1 MDAPTER
8 RAPHHSPRDL
18 VRPPIISR
26 AMVDHVDGAAV
37 AIAEGAGPSA
47 GPLSRVP
54 TEGNVTQHYE
64 AIIEN
69 LRTTVAQANVNR
81 QKAGKSSKQQQPN
94 VKNSSVS
101 GFRGV
106 AQKSANSFSAAIYV
120 TALQKVRARTPT
132 LALSHPWIRAGPR
145 DEAVPLAG
153 FTMFLGGGGARG
165 VVAPRFSSHLT
176 HPPASPR
183 ILPSRLTLDPQQ
195 VVLGTFPTKELAA
208 QMYDAAAEVLF
219 GDSGMFNLP
228 APAGGAPRRAPTTQ
242 EVAAAKLAAVP
253 EGNVKRAKCQT
264 CGQLLPVT
272 ARKCCVCFT
281 VLRVDQAGYKGVRTR
296 PKTEKG
302 LQTKYQAVYCIGSVP
317 QYVGTFHT
325 AEAAA
330 RAYDAKAREVLGEE
344 AAKKPGVT
352 NFSSV
357 EEADAKVE
365 AAEAKLRA
373 EGIPLDPIK
382 TKQRSNKKRETP
394 GGVVWK
400 DGHDAPPVSPAN
412 AGGKKAGKKR
422 GGDVRGEKKK
432 RKTNTIGEGNVA
444 GAGAE
449 VIGSGGYAA
458 APGAGRFGDA
468 GGFAYAEAAPGPAA
482 GVLDIPPLTD
492 AQAKKNGGKN
502 TIAQLLGDGF

>member
-1 MDAPTER
+1 
-8 RAPHHSPRDL
+8 
-18 VRPPIISR
+18 
-26 AMVDHVDGAAV
+26 MVDHVDGGAV
-37 AIAEGAGPSA
+37 ATAEGAAPSA
-47 GPLSRVP
+47 GPVSRIP

-69 LRTTVAQANVNR
+69 LRATVAQANANR

-106 AQKSANSFSAAIYV
+106 AQKSARSFSAAIYV
-120 TALQKVRARTPT
+120 TALQKVRARSPT
-132 LALSHPWIRAGPR
+132 LALSHPRIRAGPR
-145 DEAVPLAG
+145 DDAVPLAVS
-153 FTMFLGGGGARG
+153 TEPLGGARG
-165 VVAPRFSSHLT
+165 VVAPRSPSHLT
-176 HPPASPR
+176 PPPPSPR
-183 ILPSRLTLDPQQ
+183 ILPSRFILDPQQ

-228 APAGGAPRRAPTTQ
+228 APAGGGPRRAPTTQ

-317 QYVGTFHT
+317 QYIGTFHT

-382 TKQRSNKKRETP
+382 TKQRSSKKRETP

-400 DGHDAPPVSPAN
+400 DGRDAPPVSPAD
-412 AGGKKAGKKR
+412 AGGKRAGKKR
-422 GGDVRGEKKK
+422 GGDVRGEKK

-468 GGFAYAEAAPGPAA
+468 GGFAYAGAAPGPAA
-482 GVLDIPPLTD
+482 GVLDIPPLAN

>member
-1 MDAPTER
+1 
-8 RAPHHSPRDL
+8 
-18 VRPPIISR
+18 
-26 AMVDHVDGAAV
+26 MVDHVDGGAV
-37 AIAEGAGPSA
+37 ATAEGAAPSA
-47 GPLSRVP
+47 GRVSRIP

-69 LRTTVAQANVNR
+69 LRATVAQANANR
-81 QKAGKSSKQQQPN
+81 QKAGKSSKQQHPN

-106 AQKSANSFSAAIYV
+106 AQKSARSFSAAIYV
-120 TALQKVRARTPT
+120 TALQKVRARALPPSPSLT
-132 LALSHPWIRAGPR
+132 LGFARVLATTRYPSPSPPIPSEALAAWS
-145 DEAVPLAG
+145 
-153 FTMFLGGGGARG
+153 
-165 VVAPRFSSHLT
+165 
-176 HPPASPR
+176 PPAPVPPDPPLLSRR
-183 ILPSRLTLDPQQ
+183 ILPSRFILDPQQ

-228 APAGGAPRRAPTTQ
+228 APAGGGPRRAPTTQ
-242 EVAAAKLAAVP
+242 EVAAAKLAAHP
-253 EGNVKRAKCQT
+253 EGSVKRAECQT

-272 ARKCCVCFT
+272 ARKCCVCFA

-302 LQTKYQAVYCIGSVP
+302 LQTKYQAVYCIGTVP
-317 QYVGTFHT
+317 QYIGTFHT

-344 AAKKPGVT
+344 AAKKPGAT
-352 NFSSV
+352 NFATV

-382 TKQRSNKKRETP
+382 TKQRSGKKRETP

-400 DGHDAPPVSPAN
+400 DGHGAPPMSPGDAG

-422 GGDVRGEKKK
+422 GGDARGGKK
-432 RKTNTIGEGNVA
+432 RKTNIDREGDVA
-444 GAGAE
+444 RAGAE
-449 VIGSGGYAA
+449 VLGGGGYAA
-458 APGAGRFGDA
+458 APGAGHFGDA
-468 GGFAYAEAAPGPAA
+468 GGFAYAPGAHGPAA
-482 GVLDIPPLTD
+482 GVLDIPPLAD
-492 AQAKKNGGKN
+492 AQSTKKNGAKN
-502 TIAQLLGDGF
+502 AIAQLLGDEF